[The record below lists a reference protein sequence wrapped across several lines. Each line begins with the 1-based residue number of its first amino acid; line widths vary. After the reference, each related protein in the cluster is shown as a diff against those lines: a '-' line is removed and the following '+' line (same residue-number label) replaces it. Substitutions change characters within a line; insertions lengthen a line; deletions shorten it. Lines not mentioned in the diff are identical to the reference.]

1 MKKTTL
7 ILLLLLTF
15 TKINAQLIEE
25 EINFNNLVSTTDNDL
40 VNKFIQPYPNDYT
53 QVSDGNNGYY
63 LKTNLQGEATRPLKL
78 CSKFK
83 GIDTETML
91 ISIDYKV
98 EAYPIVISNVYNSV
112 GLFIAKDSGETIL
125 SSGISNTVSN
135 PYGKILSIN
144 GLTNPNT
151 TYNPSVFGNT
161 FISGNWY
168 RLVFELTKI
177 AMNKFSVSS
186 KIYDIGTDG
195 TSSPVLKVTNTKEG
209 FNYNFNSTNNINIH
223 IVGGWWGDVKYLD
236 NFKIYGFKNGSNCS
250 NLSNNDFHLENNIIV
265 YPNPFT
271 NQIILNKEVTKINIY
286 NLNGQ
291 LISTHSDINKEISVE
306 KLASGTYFFEIFSN
320 EGVHIKKLI
329 KQ

>member
-15 TKINAQLIEE
+15 TKINAQLIDE

-83 GIDTETML
+83 GIDNESMI
-91 ISIDYKV
+91 ISVDYKV
-98 EAYPIVISNVYNSV
+98 ESYPTPVGFSSNSV
-112 GLFIAKDSGETIL
+112 GIFIAKNTGETVLNTRISENSL
-125 SSGISNTVSN
+125 SIFGLSN
-135 PYGKILSIN
+135 PNS
-144 GLTNPNT
+144 
-151 TYNPSVFGNT
+151 TYDSPVFGANFT
-161 FISGNWY
+161 DGKWY
-168 RLVFELTKI
+168 RLIFQLTKI
-177 AMNKFSVSS
+177 ATNKFSISS
-186 KIYDIGTDG
+186 KIYDIGVDG
-195 TSSPVLKVTNTKEG
+195 TSNPILKVTNTREG
-209 FNYNFNSTNNINIH
+209 FNYYFNPTNDVNIH
-223 IVGGWWGDVKYLD
+223 FVGGWWGNVKYLD
-236 NFKIYGFKNGSNCS
+236 NFKVYGFKNGSNCS

-306 KLASGTYFFEIFSN
+306 KLASGTYLFEIFSSK
-320 EGVHIKKLI
+320 GVQIKKLI
-329 KQ
+329 KN

>member
-15 TKINAQLIEE
+15 TKINAQLIDE

-83 GIDTETML
+83 GIDNESMI
-91 ISIDYKV
+91 ISVDYKV
-98 EAYPIVISNVYNSV
+98 ESYPTPVGFSSNSV
-112 GLFIAKDSGETIL
+112 GILIAKNTGETVLNTRISENSL
-125 SSGISNTVSN
+125 SIFGLSN
-135 PYGKILSIN
+135 PNS
-144 GLTNPNT
+144 
-151 TYNPSVFGNT
+151 TYDSPVFGANFT
-161 FISGNWY
+161 DGKWY
-168 RLVFELTKI
+168 RLIFQLTKI
-177 AMNKFSVSS
+177 ATNKFSISS
-186 KIYDIGTDG
+186 KIYDIGVDG
-195 TSSPVLKVTNTKEG
+195 TSNPILKVTNTREG
-209 FNYNFNSTNNINIH
+209 FNYYFNPTNDVNIH
-223 IVGGWWGDVKYLD
+223 FVGGWWGNVKYLD
-236 NFKIYGFKNGSNCS
+236 NFKVYGFKNGSNCS

-306 KLASGTYFFEIFSN
+306 KLASGTYLFEIFSSK
-320 EGVHIKKLI
+320 GVQIKKLI
-329 KQ
+329 KN

>member
-15 TKINAQLIEE
+15 TKINAQLIDE

-83 GIDTETML
+83 GIDNESMI
-91 ISIDYKV
+91 ISVDYKV
-98 EAYPIVISNVYNSV
+98 ESYPTPVGFSSNSV
-112 GLFIAKDSGETIL
+112 GIFIAKNTGETVLNTRISENSL
-125 SSGISNTVSN
+125 SIFGLSN
-135 PYGKILSIN
+135 PNS
-144 GLTNPNT
+144 
-151 TYNPSVFGNT
+151 TYDSPVFGANFT
-161 FISGNWY
+161 DGKWY
-168 RLVFELTKI
+168 RLIFQLTKI
-177 AMNKFSVSS
+177 ATNKFSISS
-186 KIYDIGTDG
+186 KIYDIGVDG
-195 TSSPVLKVTNTKEG
+195 TSNPTLKVTNTREG
-209 FNYNFNSTNNINIH
+209 FNYYFNPTNDVNIH
-223 IVGGWWGDVKYLD
+223 FVGGWWGNVKYLD
-236 NFKIYGFKNGSNCS
+236 NFKVYGFKNGSNCS

-291 LISTHSDINKEISVE
+291 LISTHSDINNEISVE
-306 KLASGTYFFEIFSN
+306 KLASGTYLFEIFSS
-320 EGVHIKKLI
+320 EGVQIKKLI
-329 KQ
+329 KN